1 MEIVKNKLKK
11 MIEKYKPILNN
22 NIVSVYQK
30 GEKTLIL
37 GKKEI
42 TLQTN
47 EKIKKRKRRLDKSSK

>member
-47 EKIKKRKRRLDKSSK
+47 EKN

>member
-1 MEIVKNKLKK
+1 